1 MASTAGA
8 GRPSRSVPFGGA
20 AGYTPHQGKFLAYWL
35 TLRSRG
41 EESVTRALASA
52 RVDMNPHQVDAA
64 LFALQS
70 PVAAGALLAD
80 EVGLGKTIE
89 AGLVIAQRWAQQRRR
104 ILLVVPAT
112 LRRQW
117 RQELADKFG
126 LPAEILESKTF
137 SEAIRAG
144 NKNPFQVNDAL
155 VITSY
160 EFAASR
166 KRELAV
172 VAWDLVVL
180 DEAHKLRNLY
190 KGEDASKRAT
200 ALNEALRGRR
210 KVLLTATPFQNS
222 LLELYG
228 LVSFISD
235 EFFGS
240 LESFQLQ
247 YTGARNLDERL
258 RELKQRLKP
267 ICHRTLRR
275 QVQQEGGINFTKRFS
290 ITQDFTPSDD
300 ELELYEKV
308 SAYLQDDSILAIK
321 PGARH
326 LVTLVIR
333 KILASSSFAIG
344 ETLDTIISRLKA
356 SRALDTTMLAD
367 FDAVDGTAD
376 ELGIDP
382 AREPIQGELLG
393 RDDEIQRLSDYR
405 ELARRI
411 RTNRKGEA
419 LLVALKNAF
428 EMAYRLGGQRKA
440 VIFTESVRT
449 QTYLRELLENNGYAG
464 KTVLLNGSNND
475 PDSKA
480 VYARWLKRHD
490 GTDTVSRSKTADMKA
505 AIVDAFREERDILI
519 ATEAGGEGI
528 NLQFCS
534 LLINYDLPWNPQRV
548 EQRIGRVHRYGQKH
562 DAVVVNFVN
571 RKNRADELVYEL
583 LAKKF
588 KLFDGV
594 FGASDEILGAIESGV
609 DIERSINDIYRH
621 CRDPATIGAEF
632 ARLQAELDAT
642 IQQRELRA
650 KQILLENFDEDVVR
664 NLRTRREET
673 RRALSVYE
681 QQFLRLI
688 RAVRPEARFEHD
700 LVHLDEGTFAVSWP
714 PAERANAGLLRPDD
728 GLGAAIVALA
738 RDQATPGGTLRFQYS
753 KVDGQLADVRDQVG
767 ARGTLRLAM
776 VELETAAELVQ
787 ELVAVAVLANGK
799 PLSRETAERLLQVPA
814 TFEPAESVRDA
825 PTSQAFAAA
834 VDEAVERAR
843 KRNDEWFQRETDRL
857 DRWAEDQRMTL
868 RAAVDRLDEE
878 IKASKRFLRQL
889 GTLEEKAQA
898 KRSIRHLEQQRDDAL
913 LRFYER
919 RKEIA
924 SREEQLLDEVET
936 NLRMTYRVHD
946 LFEVAWVLES

>member
-1 MASTAGA
+1 VAT
-8 GRPSRSVPFGGA
+8 GGTV
-20 AGYTPHQGKFLAYWL
+20 GYTPHQGKFIAYWL

-41 EESVTRALASA
+41 EASVTRALASA

-64 LFALQS
+64 LFALDS

-89 AGLVIAQRWAQQRRR
+89 AGLVIAQRWAQQKRR

-126 LPAEILESKTF
+126 LQAEILESKTF
-137 SEAIRAG
+137 SDALRAG
-144 NKNPFQVNDAL
+144 NSNPFQVTDAL
-155 VITSY
+155 AITSY

-166 KRELAV
+166 KRELASV
-172 VAWDLVVL
+172 DWDLVVL

-190 KGEDASKRAT
+190 KGEGASKRAT

-228 LVSFISD
+228 LVSFISE

-240 LESFQLQ
+240 LEAFQLQ
-247 YTGARNLDERL
+247 YTGGRNLDERL

-290 ITQDFTPSDD
+290 ITQDFTPSD
-300 ELELYEKV
+300 EEWELYQKV

-344 ETLDTIISRLKA
+344 ETLDTIIKRLNA
-356 SRALDTTMLAD
+356 SRTLDLTVLAD
-367 FDAVDGTAD
+367 FDAVDVTAD
-376 ELGIDP
+376 ELAIDSE
-382 AREPIQGELLG
+382 REPIQGEHLE
-393 RDDEIQRLSDYR
+393 RVNEIRRLSDYR

-411 RTNRKGEA
+411 RTNRKGDA
-419 LLVALKNAF
+419 LLIALGKAF
-428 EMAYRLGGQRKA
+428 EMADRLGGQRKA

-449 QTYLRELLENNGYAG
+449 QRYLRELLEANGYAG
-464 KTVLLNGSNND
+464 TTVLLNGSNSD
-475 PDSKA
+475 ADSKA

-490 GTDTVSRSKTADMKA
+490 GTETISRSKTADMKA
-505 AIVDAFREERDILI
+505 AIVDAFREDRDILI

-562 DAVVVNFVN
+562 DVVVVNFVN

-588 KLFDGV
+588 QLFDGV

-609 DIERSINDIYRH
+609 DVEKSINDIYRR
-621 CRDPATIGAEF
+621 CRDSRTIEAEF
-632 ARLQAELDAT
+632 ARLQADLDAT
-642 IQQRELRA
+642 IQQRETRA

-673 RRALSVYE
+673 KRALNAYE

-688 RAVRPEARFEHD
+688 RAVRPDAAFDHD
-700 LVHLDEGTFAVSWP
+700 VVSLVEGRFAVSWP
-714 PAERANAGLLRPDD
+714 PAERANAGLLRPDE
-728 GLGAAIVALA
+728 GLGADLVELA
-738 RDQATPGGTLRFQYS
+738 RFRPTPGGRLRFRYS
-753 KVDGQLADVRDQVG
+753 MVDGQLADVKDLVG
-767 ARGTLRLAM
+767 ARGVLRVAV
-776 VELETAAELVQ
+776 VELETAAETTQ
-787 ELVAVAVLANGK
+787 ELVAIALRSGGT
-799 PLSRETAERLLQVPA
+799 PLTRETTERLLQVPA
-814 TFEPAESVRDA
+814 AFESAEAVADEQ
-825 PTSQAFAAA
+825 TGQAFAAA
-834 VDEAVERAR
+834 VDGVLQAAR
-843 KRNDEWFQRETDRL
+843 KRNEDWFQDETDRL
-857 DRWAEDQRMTL
+857 DRWAEDQRLTL
-868 RAAVDRLDEE
+868 RTDVDRMDEQ
-878 IKASKRFLRQL
+878 IRSQKRMLRQL
-889 GTLEEKAQA
+889 GTLAEKAQA
-898 KRSIRHLEQQRDDAL
+898 KRAIRSLEQQRDEAL

-924 SREEQLLDEVET
+924 FREEVLLDGIEAR
-936 NLRMTYRVHD
+936 LRMTHRVDD
-946 LFEVAWVLES
+946 LFEVSWVLES